1 MSQSIPDFV
10 NRHHLTSPLH
20 RLIMC
25 RIWMS
30 GSSDGEGVR
39 YIGVTAMS
47 EFCCCSVLE
56 LQKAISDLVT
66 AGCIATVLPT
76 EDVRRITKSND
87 AVGFILAP
95 ALQVESYETF

>member
-10 NRHHLTSPLH
+10 NHHHLSSPLQ
-20 RLIMC
+20 RLILC

-39 YIGVTAMS
+39 YLGLTSMS
-47 EFCCCSVLE
+47 DFCCCSVQE
-56 LQKAISDLVT
+56 LQAAISDLVNH
-66 AGCIATVLPT
+66 GCIATVLPT

-87 AVGFILAP
+87 ACGFVLAP